1 MNPIERWRF
10 AKKAYDGLDGE
21 DLVQFPREIDDKFAN
36 RKKIAYYV
44 NYIAPKTKQFVSY
57 IFQKKTMRDIK
68 SPQLQLM
75 LRDADNKGNDIDT
88 FMKTFA
94 VNAKLRGT
102 NIVLVDMPQHL
113 GDTLADQLKERGV
126 PYLVEI
132 PPESIVQ
139 YKLDKFGKFE
149 FVIFEEIVDNTE
161 PFGDLQQETI
171 YRYYDKTS
179 WAIYNEDKKLV
190 SKGDH
195 NLGVCPVLYISESN
209 EFPYVGEFV
218 QIADIS
224 KRILNLRSE
233 LDEIL
238 RSQTFSVLTY
248 EIPENYKPDK
258 DETPIK
264 LSTDNLLLYKG
275 SKPEFISPSEAPAR
289 VYQDEI
295 KRLEDVINNI
305 GYTDVLDGTNESGI
319 AKRYK
324 FQLLNASLV
333 NFAQRL
339 ENLERS
345 IFDVASLWLGIKAQF
360 TVNYPAEFNIK
371 DMKEEIEIASSM
383 FDLGM
388 PESYR
393 TVKLKELVAA
403 DMESLDE
410 ESLNEIY
417 KELETL
423 PHDRTQQGG

>member
-44 NYIAPKTKQFVSY
+44 NYIAPKTKQFASY
-57 IFQKKTMRDIK
+57 IFQKKTLRDIA

-75 LRDADNKGNDIDT
+75 LKDADNKGNNIDT

-113 GDTLADQLKERGV
+113 GDTLADQLQGRGV

-132 PPESIVQ
+132 PPETITQ

-149 FVIFEEIVDNTE
+149 FVIFEETVDNTE
-161 PFGDLQQETI
+161 PFGDVQQEVV

-179 WAIYNEDKKLV
+179 WAVYDKDKKLV

-209 EFPYVGEFV
+209 EFPYIGEFV

-248 EIPENYKPDK
+248 EIPENYK
-258 DETPIK
+258 ETDGSPIK

-295 KRLEDVINNI
+295 KRLEDVINII

-345 IFDVASLWLGIKAQF
+345 VFDVASRWLGINPDF
-360 TVNYPAEFNIK
+360 TINYPAEFNIK

-383 FDLGM
+383 FELGM
-388 PESYR
+388 PEAYK
-393 TVKLKELVAA
+393 TLKLKELVSS

-410 ESLNEIY
+410 EQLSEVY
-417 KELETL
+417 KELETM
-423 PHDRTQQGG
+423 PHDRTQQP